1 MQPAG
6 HHLALFAHLCCR
18 PEEELDLASAALCIA
33 EPEYPDLDIARY
45 LLALDELA
53 ERLRPAIFNPAGD
66 QPGAEAAGSGQG
78 QGQGQSTT
86 GRTDPA
92 RRGLLVVQA
101 LLGRGGFR
109 GNTEAYDDPRNSFL
123 NEVIDRRLGIP
134 ITLSVMAM
142 EVGRRLG
149 VPLFGVSFPGHFLL
163 RTAAPEPR
171 EAGQPEP
178 STERPELRTSRS
190 PLLIDPFEGRA
201 LSALDLKGLLHRL
214 VGERREATADELRT
228 ASKHS
233 ILLRMLNNLRNIY
246 LRSSDGPRLQLCV
259 ERIRLLEAAA
269 RARSERG
276 PLSSPSVPN

>member
-1 MQPAG
+1 MSPAG

-45 LLALDELA
+45 LQALDELA
-53 ERLRPAIFNPAGD
+53 ERLRPAIMNPAAGPAVDPQGDSSGD
-66 QPGAEAAGSGQG
+66 QAAGPGGSGR
-78 QGQGQSTT
+78 S
-86 GRTDPA
+86 DLA

-101 LLGRGGFR
+101 LLGRAGFR

-123 NEVIDRRLGIP
+123 NEVLDRRLGIP
-134 ITLSVMAM
+134 ITLSVVAI
-142 EVGRRLG
+142 EVGRRLD
-149 VPLFGVSFPGHFLL
+149 VPLSGVSFPGHFLL

-171 EAGQPEP
+171 E
-178 STERPELRTSRS
+178 TERTEAGRVEPRS
-190 PLLIDPFEGRA
+190 ARGPLLIDPFEGRA
-201 LSALDLKGLLHRL
+201 LSSLDLKGLLQRL
-214 VGERREATADELRT
+214 VGERRDATADELRT

-246 LRSSDGPRLQLCV
+246 LRNSDGPRLQLCV

-269 RARSERG
+269 RARAERG
-276 PLSSPSVPN
+276 PPSSPSVPN

>member
-53 ERLRPAIFNPAGD
+53 ERLRPAIANPTGDPAGD
-66 QPGAEAAGSGQG
+66 PGPGGS
-78 QGQGQSTT
+78 S
-86 GRTDPA
+86 RTDPA
-92 RRGLLVVQA
+92 KRGLLLVQA
-101 LLGRGGFR
+101 LLGRAGFR
-109 GNTEAYDDPRNSFL
+109 GNTDVYDDPRNSFL

-134 ITLSVMAM
+134 ITLSVVAI
-142 EVGRRLG
+142 EVGRRLD

-163 RTAAPEPR
+163 RTAAPDPR
-171 EAGQPEP
+171 EPERSEAASDRAEP
-178 STERPELRTSRS
+178 RTSRG
-190 PLLIDPFEGRA
+190 PLFIDPFEGRA
-201 LSALDLKGLLHRL
+201 LSALDLKGLLQRL

-228 ASKHS
+228 ASKHA

-246 LRSSDGPRLQLCV
+246 LRNSDGPRLQLCV

-269 RARSERG
+269 RARAERG

>member
-53 ERLRPAIFNPAGD
+53 ERLRPAIVNPGSPGGGLAADPAGVAD
-66 QPGAEAAGSGQG
+66 ASGS
-78 QGQGQSTT
+78 

-92 RRGLLVVQA
+92 RRGLLLVQA
-101 LLGRGGFR
+101 LLGRAGFR

-123 NEVIDRRLGIP
+123 NEVLDRRLGIP
-134 ITLSVMAM
+134 ITLSVVAM
-142 EVGRRLG
+142 EVGRRLD
-149 VPLFGVSFPGHFLL
+149 VPLHGVSFPGHFLL
-163 RTAAPEPR
+163 RTAPPEPR
-171 EAGQPEP
+171 EG
-178 STERPELRTSRS
+178 ERAESWSSRG

-201 LSALDLKGLLHRL
+201 LSALDLKGLLQRL

-246 LRSSDGPRLQLCV
+246 LRHSDGPRLQLCV

-269 RARSERG
+269 RTRAERG